1 LCANKLGFFIQIFG
15 DFVEMTDTRLESL
28 IVTRVESCD
37 SSGVFTPSFLNVT
50 WIESPKILT
59 RVNLLTRVTQSL
71 VCSIGLVRHAE
82 CARFYVAKCDLAA
95 NAVSAKSTA

>member
-1 LCANKLGFFIQIFG
+1 MLG
-15 DFVEMTDTRLESL
+15 DFAKMTDTRLESL

-50 WIESPKILT
+50 PIESPKVLM
-59 RVNLLTRVTQSL
+59 RVNLLTRVTLLL

-82 CARFYVAKCDLAA
+82 CVRLYVAKCGLAA
-95 NAVSAKSTA
+95 SAVSAKSTA